1 MDANL
6 PEPRIDGALHCPA
19 CEAPMQTF
27 SCKRKLEGELTLDL
41 CFACQGIW
49 FDEFES
55 LQMAPAGV
63 LELFKLI
70 HAHHDDPRQPWHDVL
85 DCPRCRERMLQGFDL
100 SKNGR
105 FSYHRC
111 LQGHGRF
118 TAFSAFM
125 TEKGFVRQLN
135 GAEIA
140 ALAQKIQIIRCS
152 GCGAPVDIRTETVC
166 GHCRAPI
173 AILDP
178 QAVEKALSG
187 LNQAA
192 AREERVDPEAFADA
206 LLANERLKSKLQRE
220 RAQASSIGVDVVDFD
235 IADLVTGG
243 IGLLV
248 GLLHK

>member
-1 MDANL
+1 MDATPAEIAN
-6 PEPRIDGALHCPA
+6 GALTCPA
-19 CEAPMQTF
+19 CEAPMQNF
-27 SCKRKLEGELTLDL
+27 CCKRKLEGELTLDL

-63 LELFKLI
+63 LDLFKLI
-70 HAHHDDPRQPWHDVL
+70 HAHRDDPRQPWRDTL
-85 DCPRCRERMLQGFDL
+85 RCPRCNERMLQGFDL

-140 ALAQKIQIIRCS
+140 ALAQKVQTIRCS
-152 GCGAPVDIRTETVC
+152 GCGAPVDIRTETAC
-166 GHCRAPI
+166 AHCRAPI

-187 LNQAA
+187 FGQAA
-192 AREERVDPEAFADA
+192 VREEHVDPEAFADA
-206 LLANERLKSKLQRE
+206 LLANERQKSKLQRE
-220 RAQASSIGVDVVDFD
+220 RAQSGGIGIDTVDFD

-243 IGLLV
+243 IGLLR
-248 GLLHK
+248 GLLRK